1 MMKQHLAILCDNKPG
16 VLTHVAGLISRRAIN
31 IEYINA
37 GYTEEPDVTRINIV
51 VSVEDQRALNQ
62 AILQLARLIDVI
74 KVVNL
79 AGKLPIDKMDT
90 SDIARL
96 MFDTK
101 NFAEIRGDALAVK
114 NMILRANDRLALT
127 VITKAN
133 LAAEGITENDIGG
146 AVDVVRS
153 AAGVLVGVSLKET
166 NPGAYRISARSN
178 CSFDVAAVCEKFG
191 GGGHARAAGCNMSG
205 NVYDC
210 VNNLSKYIEKQLD
223 ASSEGEEQDA

>member
-79 AGKLPIDKMDT
+79 DETWRICSTPRSWTSTRDPWSCGSPAGKT
-90 SDIARL
+90 
-96 MFDTK
+96 
-101 NFAEIRGDALAVK
+101 
-114 NMILRANDRLALT
+114 
-127 VITKAN
+127 
-133 LAAEGITENDIGG
+133 
-146 AVDVVRS
+146 
-153 AAGVLVGVSLKET
+153 
-166 NPGAYRISARSN
+166 ISKPCCR
-178 CSFDVAAVCEKFG
+178 C
-191 GGGHARAAGCNMSG
+191 
-205 NVYDC
+205 
-210 VNNLSKYIEKQLD
+210 
-223 ASSEGEEQDA
+223 